1 MPIVNP
7 EKLDQ
12 MINEFRPPDYDKV
25 EVNLDDKIPP
35 LRNEKLKFN
44 PAKLNQVINEE
55 IDFKKDQKARREFN
69 EDKAIQEENRQQ
81 RNKLK
86 EKNHN
91 RENDEENKE
100 KEKEE
105 NKEKKSGKK
114 SKQTKK
120 KKFGNQ
126 NYLEDPD
133 EVAKYK
139 KSYLDDD
146 DIGESNAF
154 SIEPAINYRFCSMTS
169 PEKLF
174 FMKYNYA
181 IDLDRRTY
189 MEIYMG
195 CVKMSQLIMNFIY
208 ILS

>member
-1 MPIVNP
+1 M
-7 EKLDQ
+7 
-12 MINEFRPPDYDKV
+12 
-25 EVNLDDKIPP
+25 
-35 LRNEKLKFN
+35 
-44 PAKLNQVINEE
+44 
-55 IDFKKDQKARREFN
+55 
-69 EDKAIQEENRQQ
+69 
-81 RNKLK
+81 
-86 EKNHN
+86 
-91 RENDEENKE
+91 
-100 KEKEE
+100 
-105 NKEKKSGKK
+105 
-114 SKQTKK
+114 
-120 KKFGNQ
+120 
-126 NYLEDPD
+126 EDPD

-208 ILS
+208 VPYYHNMKYIKIYFMIFVFNFNIFITTAFYSHYFISSMYGYKIFMCILLSIFNSFMLFLFSFSKKKFI